1 MSSRPIALTIA
12 GSDSSG
18 GAGIQADL
26 KTFSALGVYGA
37 SVLTAITAQNTVGV
51 QGVEML
57 SADFV
62 EQQMAS
68 VFDDLQ
74 VGAVKT
80 GMLGSADIIRAV
92 ANRLSGL
99 SVPSVIDPVMV
110 ATSGDLLIEHEA
122 VAVMKSSLLTVAT
135 VVTPNMDEAAALLDT
150 ARAGT
155 LDELAAQGEALRE
168 MGCQAVL
175 MKGGHFDGP
184 RADDVLV
191 TGDGPLIIEGERVAT
206 SNTHG
211 TGCTLASAIAAY
223 LSAGFPLE
231 AAVRLAKKYLSSALA
246 AADQLDLGTG
256 NGPVEH
262 LFAISPPRK
271 KETRDKS

>member
-1 MSSRPIALTIA
+1 MSGRPIALTIA

-57 SADFV
+57 PAAFV
-62 EQQMAS
+62 ERQMAS
-68 VFDDLQ
+68 VFDDLD

-92 ANRLSGL
+92 AQRLAAL
-99 SVPSVIDPVMV
+99 TVPSVVDPVMV
-110 ATSGDLLIEHEA
+110 ATSGDLLIEEAA
-122 VAVMKSSLLTVAT
+122 VAVLKAELLQAAT
-135 VVTPNMDEAAALLDT
+135 VVTPNIDEAAALLSET
-150 ARAGT
+150 RAASI
-155 LDELAAQGEALRE
+155 DELVGQGEALLRL
-168 MGCQAVL
+168 GCRAVL
-175 MKGGHFDGP
+175 MKGGHFEGD

-191 TGDGPLIIEGERVAT
+191 SGDGAVIIEGERIAT

-211 TGCTLASAIAAY
+211 TGCTLASAIAAH
-223 LSAGFPLE
+223 LSAGYGLE
-231 AAVRLAKKYLSSALA
+231 PAVRAAKAYLTAALRQ
-246 AADQLDLGTG
+246 ADELDVGSG
-256 NGPVEH
+256 NGPAEH
-262 LFAISPPRK
+262 LFATKPLQSPG
-271 KETRDKS
+271 